1 MKRTGQK
8 RSGCP
13 VALALT
19 WDGARWP
26 ARSLPP
32 EARAFLQGSAKPSA
46 VPAAGE
52 LASLFAADEIREIR
66 VCWVPRLKGGE
77 GTLSEPGPTPLGKR
91 IPFRPVVIL
100 RFGEVLGVVYRRSP
114 GRAADA

>member
-1 MKRTGQK
+1 MKSAGRK
-8 RSGCP
+8 RSGRT

-19 WDGARWP
+19 WDGARWA

-32 EARAFLQGSAKPSA
+32 KARAFLQGSGKPRA
-46 VPAAGE
+46 VPAAE
-52 LASLFAADEIREIR
+52 ALASLLAADEIGEIR

-91 IPFRPVVIL
+91 IPFRPVRTS

-114 GRAADA
+114 T